1 MHSDKLVPCDRHV
14 RWSSNPVMAVRTLPS
29 VRWRSRRVVCR
40 VFFRHYIIHF
50 GECFSQVFIK
60 AIFFL
65 SWRYCKMS
73 VGSWVRVI
81 DSSTVIPYLLGN
93 FGHIGIIYYLFVV
106 PHSHSGLEEQ
116 QNFSL

>member
-1 MHSDKLVPCDRHV
+1 
-14 RWSSNPVMAVRTLPS
+14 
-29 VRWRSRRVVCR
+29 
-40 VFFRHYIIHF
+40 
-50 GECFSQVFIK
+50 
-60 AIFFL
+60 
-65 SWRYCKMS
+65 MS